1 MVDFELNRTITGIS
15 SRPGIA
21 HYINEKTRNSVDVM
35 SLDKASPKSA
45 MISQYLPSPRE
56 TNKKELANAV
66 SARKCRGGR

>member
-21 HYINEKTRNSVDVM
+21 HYVNEKTRNSVDIM
-35 SLDKASPKSA
+35 SLDKTSPKPA
-45 MISQYLPSPRE
+45 LISQYLPFSRE

-66 SARKCRGGR
+66 SARNCRGGR